1 MDTRIVTRPAR
12 PEDQAALLDIVW
24 QTVLAEP
31 EAYADV
37 IASPDAVEV
46 PIEQLD
52 AATGCV
58 AEVDGTIAGFAI
70 VIPRADGEAE
80 LDALFVAP
88 GLQRGGIGRTLIE
101 AAKDLA
107 LAFGARRVNV
117 VAGEKATAFYRAVG
131 FVGVGTTRTR
141 FGSAPVLQLTIDD

>member
-31 EAYADV
+31 EDYADV
-37 IASPDAVEV
+37 IANPDAVEV
-46 PIEQLD
+46 PIEQLG

-58 AEVDGTIAGFAI
+58 AEVDGSIAGFVI
-70 VIPRADGEAE
+70 VILRADGEAE

-88 GLQRGGIGRTLIE
+88 GLQRGGIGRRLIE
-101 AAKDLA
+101 AAKDLTLA
-107 LAFGARRVNV
+107 LGSRHVNV
-117 VAGEKATAFYRAVG
+117 VAGESATAFYRAVG
-131 FVGVGTTRTR
+131 FIGVGTTQTR
-141 FGSAPVLQLTIDD
+141 FGPAPLLRLTIDD